1 MKKAFTLAEILI
13 VLVIIGVLTAILLP
27 IAFQSS
33 PDENVMKFKKA
44 NNTLGTIIR
53 ELTSSE
59 RYYKNGDLGVK
70 PDDTLL
76 IADSKYYTYFCE
88 TIAEIV
94 TIKSKNCSEVAGA
107 NPYIQLSSTEDAA
120 TYTKPSEAKKQLDS
134 YCKAQAA
141 TIGAEIVTPDDV
153 VWYQTSPQSTFGK
166 YNTGTTRLYSQPDGK
181 INYPDENGFDRI
193 YKVFCI
199 DIDGIGQGEDPFGY
213 GIRSDGKIFTGA
225 RADEWANKS
234 IQQE

>member
-59 RYYKNGDLGVK
+59 RYYKNGDLGTK
-70 PDDTLL
+70 ADGTLL
-76 IADSKYYTYFCE
+76 IADAKYYTYFCE

-107 NPYIQLSSTEDAA
+107 NPYVEISATEDTA
-120 TYTKPSEAKKQLDS
+120 TYTKPSDAKKQLDS

-141 TIGAEIVTPDDV
+141 TVGAEIVTPDDV

-166 YNTGTTRLYSQPDGK
+166 YNTGTTRLYSQPDST
-181 INYPDENGFDRI
+181 INYPDENGFDRV

-199 DIDGIGQGEDPFGY
+199 DIDGINKGEDPFGY
-213 GIRSDGKIFTGA
+213 GIRVDGKILPGA
-225 RADEWANKS
+225 RANEWMNKK
-234 IQQE
+234 INK